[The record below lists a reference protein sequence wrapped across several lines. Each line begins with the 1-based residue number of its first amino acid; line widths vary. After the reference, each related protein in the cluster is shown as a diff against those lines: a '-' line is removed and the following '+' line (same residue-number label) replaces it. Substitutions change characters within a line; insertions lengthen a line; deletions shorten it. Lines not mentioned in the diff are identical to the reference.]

1 MITVHTEFHSHFKEI
16 AATERDV
23 FELDQPLVSELAKRV
38 CDRFGPRMRALLI
51 DPDTTELNERGT
63 LFLDAEGRRIY
74 MDDTLNDGDVVTFMM
89 GIAGG

>member
-1 MITVHTEFHSHFKEI
+1 
-16 AATERDV
+16 
-23 FELDQPLVSELAKRV
+23 
-38 CDRFGPRMRALLI
+38 MRALLI